1 MRKEEWRPPS
11 LPPCLR
17 ASLTTSVP
25 HAVQQDCNT
34 DNKHCA
40 DSTPAHMRQCI
51 AAYGCVHTF
60 SRACTRERRADKNTE
75 TDTFGFPPLSV
86 LHTSI
91 HNLTIRVWVS
101 LLLTLFLTLVSLDDN
116 EERKQHEDK
125 TMHTEGNHPMR
136 TAGLPRAVALCV
148 HHTCV
153 RESARAGGGGEGANE
168 RGGGGEG
175 GGEGGGGGGGGG
187 RERTREGEGENERE
201 SERQMCTLHTKY
213 TAGSGALANKR
224 SVRHAHITLHTC
236 LLARAHTHLLTYTH
250 SCTH

>member
-153 RESARAGGGGEGANE
+153 RERAPA
-168 RGGGGEG
+168 
-175 GGEGGGGGGGGG
+175 GGGGGGGQRANERGRG
-187 RERTREGEGENERE
+187 RERARERE
-201 SERQMCTLHTKY
+201 SESDRCAPDILNTRPAAERSRTSEACGTHTLHY
-213 TAGSGALANKR
+213 TLA
-224 SVRHAHITLHTC
+224 
-236 LLARAHTHLLTYTH
+236 Y
-250 SCTH
+250 

>member
-1 MRKEEWRPPS
+1 MLKRPRGRELRQRVRTRKTHHLPTGAVFSSADHQGEAEGHTPARQCVFESPGHLLGTIMRKEEWRPPS

-91 HNLTIRVWVS
+91 HDLTIRVWVS

-153 RESARAGGGGEGANE
+153 RESARAGGGGQ
-168 RGGGGEG
+168 
-175 GGEGGGGGGGGG
+175 
-187 RERTREGEGENERE
+187 GENGR
-201 SERQMCTLHTKY
+201 
-213 TAGSGALANKR
+213 AN
-224 SVRHAHITLHTC
+224 V
-236 LLARAHTHLLTYTH
+236 
-250 SCTH
+250 